1 MGTGYTRNDSSN
13 NIADGN
19 VINASDLDGE
29 FDAIVTAFSTSGHSH
44 DGTSA
49 EGGPITKVGPAQ
61 QLEIS
66 ATGLSPSTTNTL
78 DLGSTAKQFKDI
90 HIDGEANLDRV
101 SADAIH
107 VAGAVSVDSTL
118 SVVGAASVGG
128 SLGVSGN
135 ASVVGTLSIGGEFTF
150 ATANVSGTLGVV
162 GAASVGGTFNAIGN
176 TSVGGTFTV
185 TNNMHGSAD
194 LDIKGAVSVGGV
206 TTFTNEINVAGGIS
220 GASTLDIKGAAS
232 VNETLRVIGETNL
245 MDAVSVQGILTT
257 NNKIVGKEDIHTTET
272 MSAGSTLF
280 VHAATTLNNNLTVAG
295 KISGSSTLHVQE
307 AASVG
312 TTLGVGGNA
321 SVLGTLVASAMD
333 VTSTLEV
340 VGAASVG
347 GTLGIT
353 GNASITGT
361 LTIADEFTFA
371 TANSTGN
378 LGVVKNASV
387 GGTFHIE
394 GNTSA
399 QGTLNV
405 KGAVS
410 VASTLGV
417 EGEINNEVGNIII
430 DPTTKIVEIKGGG
443 STDGQIQLNC
453 RSNSHGQKIMS
464 QPHSEAITNEMLL
477 PKGANSTLVSEAGTA
492 TITNKTLDV
501 IPSISVTGTLKV
513 GTTIESLSTVSDVDG
528 NLRAVPQS
536 RYLTTAGKHT
546 ATTTDVGNFIHLF
559 SSDQTLLIG
568 SAGVSNFVAGDIF
581 TVVSHGQSAN
591 STTTYSAAQVLA
603 FVAGAETSTALITIA
618 NNGVSSVLFTSAGG
632 CIITGNVS

>member
-1 MGTGYTRNDSSN
+1 MGTGYNRNDSSN

-29 FDAIVTAFSTSGHSH
+29 FDAIVNAFKTDGHSH

-49 EGGPITKVGPAQ
+49 EGAAIVKVGPAQ

-66 ATGLSPSTTNTL
+66 ATALSPATTNTL
-78 DLGSTAKQFKDI
+78 DLGGSAKQFKDLYL
-90 HIDGEANLDRV
+90 DGTANLDNI
-101 SADAIH
+101 SADAANVI
-107 VAGAVSVDSTL
+107 GAVTMGSTL

-135 ASVVGTLSIGGEFTF
+135 ASVDGSLSIGGTFNF
-150 ATANVSGTLGVV
+150 ATANVTGSLGISDSV
-162 GAASVGGTFNAIGN
+162 SVGTTLSVISN

-185 TNNMHGSAD
+185 TGNASGAGT
-194 LDIKGAVSVGGV
+194 LDVKGAASVGGATTITGAISGASTLAVKGNASVGGTLKV
-206 TTFTNEINVAGGIS
+206 TGNQENAGTLEAVGNTSVGGTLTVTNAIIAKDEMGSVGNASVGGTLTVTNDYVGLDRFDNVGAASVGGSMVLTGDIDVAGGIS
-220 GASTLDIKGAAS
+220 GTGTLDIRQ
-232 VNETLRVIGETNL
+232 N
-245 MDAVSVQGILTT
+245 
-257 NNKIVGKEDIHTTET
+257 
-272 MSAGSTLF
+272 
-280 VHAATTLNNNLTVAG
+280 
-295 KISGSSTLHVQE
+295 
-307 AASVG
+307 ASVG
-312 TTLGVGGNA
+312 
-321 SVLGTLVASAMD
+321 GTLV
-333 VTSTLEV
+333 VTNNQANAGTLSI

-353 GNASITGT
+353 GNASVTGT
-361 LTIADEFTFA
+361 LAVTDEFTFA
-371 TANSTGN
+371 TANTTGN
-378 LGVVKNASV
+378 LGILKNASV
-387 GGTFHIE
+387 GGTFHIQ

-417 EGEINNEVGNIII
+417 EGEINNETGNIII

-464 QPHSEAITNEMLL
+464 QPHSEAVTNEMLL

-492 TITNKTLDV
+492 TITNKTYL
-501 IPSISVTGTLKV
+501 
-513 GTTIESLSTVSDVDG
+513 DVDG
-528 NLRAVPQS
+528 NLRAVPKS
-536 RYLTTAGKHT
+536 RNITTAGKHT
-546 ATTTDVGNFIHLF
+546 AATTDVGNFIHLF
-559 SSDQTLLIG
+559 SSDQTLEIPG
-568 SAGVSNFVAGDIF
+568 STFSAGDIF

-591 STTTYSAAQVLA
+591 STTTYSAAEVLA